1 MHLVVGRDPGTLEF
15 VVDISL
21 LPLRVG
27 SAIVAPLLMHLFL
40 LLFLKE
46 FPWWYPDD
54 ILWYLFECSRVCFL
68 LIILVLFVDDSLD
81 INSKPIGFN
90 FGLLLLLLFFGWW
103 LPNGSPVLGFH
114 EHHLVLLNEN
124 VVEHLF
130 RVDRRLAFRLFLGTV
145 TIHHKRLENSVG
157 CNGLSI
163 ESLFDASKARQP
175 RSISILRR
183 TARITRRFSI
193 RMHT

>member
-1 MHLVVGRDPGTLEF
+1 M
-15 VVDISL
+15 
-21 LPLRVG
+21 
-27 SAIVAPLLMHLFL
+27 
-40 LLFLKE
+40 
-46 FPWWYPDD
+46 
-54 ILWYLFECSRVCFL
+54 CFL
-68 LIILVLFVDDSLD
+68 LVILVLFVDDSLD

-103 LPNGSPVLGFH
+103 LPNGSTVLGFH

-145 TIHHKRLENSVG
+145 TTHHKRLENSVG

-163 ESLFDASKARQP
+163 ESLFDGSKTRQP